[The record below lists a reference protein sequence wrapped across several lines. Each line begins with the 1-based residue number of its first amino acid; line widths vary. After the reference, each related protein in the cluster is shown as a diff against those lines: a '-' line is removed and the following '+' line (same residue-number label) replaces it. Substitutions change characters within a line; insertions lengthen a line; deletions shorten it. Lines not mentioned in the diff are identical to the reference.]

1 MRIIKS
7 VIIFISIMAFSLS
20 AQEEL
25 DNMPKIKGGIQA
37 LTQNIKY
44 PKASKEHGI
53 TGTVFVKAVINAKGK
68 VIKTEIDKG
77 VDKDLDLAAVKA
89 VERTKFI
96 PGVKDGKNV
105 KSEVIIPIKFRL
117 DDKKKK

>member
-7 VIIFISIMAFSLS
+7 VIIFISIIAFSLN
-20 AQEEL
+20 AQDEL
-25 DNMPKIKGGIQA
+25 DKMPKIEGGIQA
-37 LTQNIKY
+37 LAQNIKY
-44 PKASKEHGI
+44 PKASKEQGI
-53 TGTVFVKAVINAKGK
+53 TGTVFVKAIINAKGK

-77 VDKDLDLAAVKA
+77 VDKDLDLAATKA